1 MPSCRLRPT
10 QTAHRVTR
18 RRATG
23 IAGFAFAGLSLML
36 AVPGQA
42 QAATASA
49 ADLVAPGS
57 RTHTMI
63 EFDPF
68 RAFTNC
74 LAEAAHG
81 DSMYPGIDPSE
92 VNACLGL

>member
-1 MPSCRLRPT
+1 MLSCHVPSPRG
-10 QTAHRVTR
+10 A
-18 RRATG
+18 RRAGRCATG
-23 IAGFAFAGLSLML
+23 LVGLVFAGLSLVL
-36 AVPGQA
+36 ALPTPA
-42 QAATASA
+42 QAAA
-49 ADLVAPGS
+49 AGADDLATPGS
-57 RTHTMI
+57 RAHATI

-68 RAFTNC
+68 RTFTNC